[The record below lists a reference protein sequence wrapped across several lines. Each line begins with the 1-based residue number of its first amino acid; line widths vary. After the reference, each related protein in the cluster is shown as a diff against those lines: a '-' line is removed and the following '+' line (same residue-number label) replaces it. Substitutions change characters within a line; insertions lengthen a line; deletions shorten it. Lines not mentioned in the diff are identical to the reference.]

1 MPTEIDNKTKKQPVR
16 RDPDASRQRIL
27 SAATDVFAAQGLDGA
42 RVDEIAEQS
51 GINKRMLYHYFGN
64 KDDLFGAVL
73 HELYETICRQ
83 SAALD
88 LDEGSATEAIH
99 RLVDFALDF
108 YLDNPHAM
116 TLLNDENLHKARH
129 LKKSGRVRAIH
140 VPFEDMID
148 AVLKRGVESG
158 DFRDGLNAARL
169 YITIVGL
176 TYYYLGNGHTLSL
189 VYDRNL
195 YDPDE
200 LRAWRAHMHDV
211 VIRFVTIDPAAAGH
225 SKRNATHD

>member
-1 MPTEIDNKTKKQPVR
+1 MPTEIDTKSVKEPIR

-27 SAATDVFAAQGLDGA
+27 VAATEVFAAQGLDGA
-42 RVDEIAEQS
+42 RVDEIADRA

-73 HELYETICRQ
+73 DELYETICRN

-88 LDEGSATEAIH
+88 LDDSPAPEAIN

-116 TLLNDENLHKARH
+116 TLLNNENLHKARH
-129 LKKSGRVRAIH
+129 LKASGRVRAIH
-140 VPFEDMID
+140 QPFEEMID
-148 AVLKRGVESG
+148 RVLVRGVASG
-158 DFRDGLNAARL
+158 HFREGIQAARL

-176 TYYYLGNGHTLSL
+176 TYYYLSNGHTLSL
-189 VYDRNL
+189 VYDRDL
-195 YDPDE
+195 YDPEE
-200 LRAWRAHMHDV
+200 LRAWRVHMHDV
-211 VIRFVTIDPAAAGH
+211 ITSFVSAAPAAANY
-225 SKRNATHD
+225 K

>member
-1 MPTEIDNKTKKQPVR
+1 MPTEIDSKTKREPIR

-27 SAATDVFAAQGLDGA
+27 SAATEVFAAQGLDGA

-64 KDDLFGAVL
+64 KDELFGAVL
-73 HELYETICRQ
+73 DELYETICRQ

-88 LDEGSATEAIH
+88 LDAGSAPEAVH

-140 VPFEDMID
+140 VPFEEMID
-148 AVLKRGVESG
+148 SVLTRGVESG
-158 DFRDGLNAARL
+158 EFRSGLNAARL

-195 YDPDE
+195 YDPEE
-200 LRAWRAHMHDV
+200 LRAWREHMHDV
-211 VIRFVTIDPAAAGH
+211 VIRFVSVDPPTTSHTRRKPA
-225 SKRNATHD
+225 HD

>member
-1 MPTEIDNKTKKQPVR
+1 MPTEIDSKSKREPTR

-27 SAATDVFAAQGLDGA
+27 SAATEVFAAQGLDGA
-42 RVDEIAEQS
+42 RVDEIADRS

-64 KDDLFGAVL
+64 KDDLFSAVL

-88 LDEGSATEAIH
+88 LDEGSAPEAIH

-148 AVLKRGVESG
+148 SVLKRGVASG
-158 DFRDGLNAARL
+158 QFYNGLNAARL

-195 YDPDE
+195 YDPEE
-200 LRAWRAHMHDV
+200 LRAWREHMHDV
-211 VIRFVTIDPAAAGH
+211 VIRFVSIDPSTDNH
-225 SKRNATHD
+225 TKRKS

>member
-1 MPTEIDNKTKKQPVR
+1 MPTEIDIETIKAPIR
-16 RDPDASRQRIL
+16 RDPDASKQRIL
-27 SAATDVFAAQGLDGA
+27 SAATEVFAAQGLDGA
-42 RVDEIAEQS
+42 RVDEIADRA

-73 HELYETICRQ
+73 DELYETICRK

-88 LDEGSATEAIH
+88 LDAGSAPEAID

-116 TLLNDENLHKARH
+116 TLLNNENLHKARH

-140 VPFEDMID
+140 RPFEEMID
-148 AVLKRGVESG
+148 RVLTRGVVSG
-158 DFRDGLNAARL
+158 DFRSGIQAARL

-176 TYYYLGNGHTLSL
+176 TYYYLSNGHTLSL

-195 YDPDE
+195 YDPEE
-200 LRAWRAHMHDV
+200 LRAWRIHMHDV
-211 VIRFVTIDPAAAGH
+211 ITGFVSAVPAAANR
-225 SKRNATHD
+225 K